1 MRIERFLLVMLLVG
15 LPSVLLAEF
24 NPAGLRPTSNWYFHT
39 DFNEMR
45 TTEAGR
51 HLFDWLD
58 GEVFEEIREEIG
70 IDFGK
75 EANQI
80 TASGSKDKDLIVV
93 IDGDISQAT
102 QDKVLAL
109 AAASGSMDKLEAGRN
124 SYYFVKENGEHS
136 DADEAG
142 NRADNYDL
150 DSFKDGAYF
159 SFAIKNKI
167 LVTTSEADMKALL
180 DNKGEFA
187 ADRDGAGAMLVLSA
201 DRSLVQAGLSTSD
214 FEDDIGWD
222 SNIIRNT
229 KQVALLIADDSGKL
243 AIEAQ
248 LLAAEKA
255 MADSLASIARGLI
268 SLQIFND
275 ELDPEISQFL
285 QNTSV
290 DVDGTTLTIKVTLD
304 PEAVVA
310 ALD

>member
-1 MRIERFLLVMLLVG
+1 
-15 LPSVLLAEF
+15 
-24 NPAGLRPTSNWYFHT
+24 
-39 DFNEMR
+39 
-45 TTEAGR
+45 
-51 HLFDWLD
+51 
-58 GEVFEEIREEIG
+58 
-70 IDFGK
+70 
-75 EANQI
+75 
-80 TASGSKDKDLIVV
+80 
-93 IDGDISQAT
+93 
-102 QDKVLAL
+102 
-109 AAASGSMDKLEAGRN
+109 
-124 SYYFVKENGEHS
+124 
-136 DADEAG
+136 
-142 NRADNYDL
+142 
-150 DSFKDGAYF
+150 
-159 SFAIKNKI
+159 
-167 LVTTSEADMKALL
+167 
-180 DNKGEFA
+180 
-187 ADRDGAGAMLVLSA
+187 MLVLSA

-248 LLAAEKA
+248 LLAAEKS

-275 ELDPEISQFL
+275 DLDPEISQFL

>member
-1 MRIERFLLVMLLVG
+1 
-15 LPSVLLAEF
+15 
-24 NPAGLRPTSNWYFHT
+24 
-39 DFNEMR
+39 
-45 TTEAGR
+45 
-51 HLFDWLD
+51 
-58 GEVFEEIREEIG
+58 
-70 IDFGK
+70 
-75 EANQI
+75 
-80 TASGSKDKDLIVV
+80 
-93 IDGDISQAT
+93 
-102 QDKVLAL
+102 
-109 AAASGSMDKLEAGRN
+109 
-124 SYYFVKENGEHS
+124 
-136 DADEAG
+136 
-142 NRADNYDL
+142 
-150 DSFKDGAYF
+150 
-159 SFAIKNKI
+159 
-167 LVTTSEADMKALL
+167 MKALL
-180 DNKGEFA
+180 DNKGEVA

-248 LLAAEKA
+248 LLAAEKS

-275 ELDPEISQFL
+275 DLDPEISQFL

>member
-1 MRIERFLLVMLLVG
+1 
-15 LPSVLLAEF
+15 
-24 NPAGLRPTSNWYFHT
+24 
-39 DFNEMR
+39 
-45 TTEAGR
+45 
-51 HLFDWLD
+51 
-58 GEVFEEIREEIG
+58 
-70 IDFGK
+70 
-75 EANQI
+75 
-80 TASGSKDKDLIVV
+80 
-93 IDGDISQAT
+93 
-102 QDKVLAL
+102 
-109 AAASGSMDKLEAGRN
+109 
-124 SYYFVKENGEHS
+124 
-136 DADEAG
+136 
-142 NRADNYDL
+142 
-150 DSFKDGAYF
+150 
-159 SFAIKNKI
+159 
-167 LVTTSEADMKALL
+167 MKALL
-180 DNKGEFA
+180 DNKGEIA
-187 ADRDGAGAMLVLSA
+187 ADRDGTGAMLVLSA

-275 ELDPEISQFL
+275 DLDPEISQFL

-290 DVDGTTLTIKVTLD
+290 DVDGTTLTVKVTLD